1 MNDLFAELLALTQ
14 AWLAVSFAVFLRV
27 GVTFTILPGIGET
40 FIPMRVRLAGAL
52 VFTLVLTPA
61 VAPIIGELGGTIP
74 PLRFFLTEAVTGFIL
89 GIGLR
94 LIVIALQVAGVMA
107 AQATSLSQIMG
118 GASPD
123 PQPAMGG
130 IMLLAGLTLAV
141 ASGLHVH
148 LVQSFILSY
157 EVLPAG
163 AFPLSNDTAAW
174 GIARVGA
181 VFSIAF
187 SLAAPFLIASLLYNL
202 MLGVISKA
210 MPQLM
215 VAFVGAPAIIAFW
228 KPIPQAGSMT
238 IASSSGTSGPKT
250 MPARSDSFDR
260 L

>member
-1 MNDLFAELLALTQ
+1 MNALLAELLALSQ
-14 AWLAVSFAVFLRV
+14 AWLAVSIAVFLRV
-27 GVTFTILPGIGET
+27 GLTFTILPGIGET
-40 FIPMRVRLAGAL
+40 FIPMRIRLTGAL
-52 VFTLVLTPA
+52 LFTLVLTPA
-61 VAPIIGELGGTIP
+61 VAPMIGPFDDTLP
-74 PLRFFLTEAVTGFIL
+74 PLRFFLTEAVIGFLL

-94 LIVIALQVAGVMA
+94 LIVIALQIAGVMA

-148 LVQSFILSY
+148 LVQSFMLSY
-157 EVLPAG
+157 DVLPAG
-163 AFPLSNDTAAW
+163 ILPLSSDTVTW

-215 VAFVGAPAIIAFW
+215 VAFVGAPAITW
-228 KPIPQAGSMT
+228 GSLFLLFLCLPYILQVWMRHFQT
-238 IASSSGTSGPKT
+238 GLSNPFG
-250 MPARSDSFDR
+250 M

>member
-1 MNDLFAELLALTQ
+1 MNELLSDILSLSQ
-14 AWLAVSFAVFLRV
+14 AWLVVGIAVFLRV

-40 FIPMRVRLAGAL
+40 FIPLRIRLTGAL
-52 VFTLVLTPA
+52 LFTAVLTPV
-61 VAPIIGELGGTIP
+61 VAPMIGSLDGAIP
-74 PLRFFLTEAVTGFIL
+74 PLQFFLTEAVSGFIL

-94 LIVIALQVAGVMA
+94 LIVITLQVAGVMA

-130 IMLLAGLTLAV
+130 IMLLAGIALAV
-141 ASGLHVH
+141 ASGIHIH
-148 LVQSFILSY
+148 LVHSFIESY
-157 EVLPAG
+157 DVLPAG
-163 AFPLSNDTAAW
+163 EFPLAGDTAAW
-174 GIARVGA
+174 GIARVGS
-181 VFSIAF
+181 VFSLAF

-215 VAFVGAPAIIAFW
+215 VAFVGAPAITWGSLLLLFLTLPFILQIWLRYF
-228 KPIPQAGSMT
+228 QAGL
-238 IASSSGTSGPKT
+238 ADPFG
-250 MPARSDSFDR
+250 A

>member
-1 MNDLFAELLALTQ
+1 MNAVLSDVLVLTQTWLAL
-14 AWLAVSFAVFLRV
+14 AVAVFLRV
-27 GVTFTILPGIGET
+27 GVTFTVLPGVGET
-40 FIPMRVRLAGAL
+40 FIPMRIKLAAAL
-52 VFTLVLTPA
+52 VFTLILTPT
-61 VAPIIGELGGTIP
+61 VSHMIGPILGTMP
-74 PLRFFLTEAVTGFIL
+74 PLQFFLTEALAGFIL

-94 LIVIALQVAGVMA
+94 LIVITLQVAGVMA

-130 IMLLAGLTLAV
+130 IMLLAGITLAV
-141 ASGLHVH
+141 SNDLHLH
-148 LVQSFILSY
+148 LVHSFVVSY

-163 AFPLSNDTAAW
+163 EYPLARDTAVW

-181 VFSIAF
+181 MFSLAF

-215 VAFVGAPAIIAFW
+215 VAFVGAPAITW
-228 KPIPQAGSMT
+228 GSLFLLFLSLPF
-238 IASSSGTSGPKT
+238 ILEVWLRVFQRGLSEPFGA
-250 MPARSDSFDR
+250 

>member
-1 MNDLFAELLALTQ
+1 MNELLAELLALSQT
-14 AWLAVSFAVFLRV
+14 WLAITIAVFLRV

-40 FIPMRVRLAGAL
+40 FIPVRIRLAGAL
-52 VFTLVLTPA
+52 LFTLVLTPA
-61 VAPIIGELGGTIP
+61 VAPMIDPGFGPIP
-74 PLRFFLTEAVTGFIL
+74 PLQFFLTEAVIGFIL

-130 IMLLAGLTLAV
+130 IMLLAGITLAV
-141 ASGLHVH
+141 ASGIHLQLVH
-148 LVQSFILSY
+148 SFITSY
-157 EVLPAG
+157 QVLPAG
-163 AFPLSNDTAAW
+163 QFPLVGDTAAW
-174 GIARVGA
+174 GVARVGA
-181 VFSIAF
+181 IFSLAF

-215 VAFVGAPAIIAFW
+215 VAFVGAPAITWGSLLLLFLSLPFILQAWLRFF
-228 KPIPQAGSMT
+228 QAGL
-238 IASSSGTSGPKT
+238 ADPFGQ
-250 MPARSDSFDR
+250 

>member
-1 MNDLFAELLALTQ
+1 MSEVLAIGQVWFATA
-14 AWLAVSFAVFLRV
+14 FAVFLRV
-27 GVTFTILPGIGET
+27 GLTFTILPGIGESFMPVRIRLMAALLFT
-40 FIPMRVRLAGAL
+40 VVITPM
-52 VFTLVLTPA
+52 
-61 VAPIIGELGGTIP
+61 VAPMIGPMAGSMP
-74 PLRFFLTEAVTGFIL
+74 PLRFFFTEAVSGFLL

-130 IMLLAGLTLAV
+130 IMLLAGITLAV
-141 ASGLHVH
+141 SSGLHVH
-148 LVQSFILSY
+148 LVHSFVISY

-163 AFPLSNDTAAW
+163 EFPLASDTAAW

-215 VAFVGAPAIIAFW
+215 VAFVGAPAITW
-228 KPIPQAGSMT
+228 GSLLLLFLT
-238 IASSSGTSGPKT
+238 LPFILHVWLRYFHSGLADPFG
-250 MPARSDSFDR
+250 A